1 MMMLMKILKIISG
14 TKIPLNQP
22 QLLTYFSKENI
33 EPGGLVSIKLR
44 NRKAAGVVFE
54 TEDLRQTK
62 MNLRKSSFRLKN
74 IEKIL
79 ASDEIIDEKLR
90 ELILWIS
97 LYYWEPTGI
106 IFKSILTNIPLK
118 ELSKRESFYENKK
131 ENKKSSKDDLNKKE
145 FYSDLSNKYHH
156 RILLGTTKK
165 EGQVL
170 ELYPEIIKID
180 KAYQRLPE
188 SLKKKALVFHSEI
201 KRSQLKKNW
210 LRIFSGEPIIIFST
224 RQGVFLPFKNLK
236 LIIVNDEN
244 SLSYKSWDQHPKYN
258 AKHVALKLSDLHKAK
273 IIFIDKVLSFESYS
287 NIKDEKYFPKTELF
301 KEKTAKIEIIDM
313 IKLMEQGN
321 KFSYFSP
328 VLIKKI
334 KSVLNK
340 NGTILLFQNR
350 RGLATYIYCKDCGYF
365 YECPNCKSSL
375 VYYRDTNKLI
385 CHLCSHRENPPGGCR
400 KCHGH
405 LVKYSGHGTQRIF
418 KEITN
423 LFPETPIRLLDLNS
437 APTNIEKQKIV
448 QNFIGEKKGKI
459 LVATSIIFGVQEM
472 KFDLISIL
480 NFDLLVNFPDFSTGE
495 RVIRLVRKLALS
507 SKELIIQTYDPED
520 SLLKML
526 NSEQYEEIYKKELSL
541 RKAFFYPPYW
551 QIISLK
557 YRHKDEIRA
566 EKESK
571 KLFDQLILKNKSS
584 EGIKILG
591 PMNSLKPKIKS
602 FYYRSIILKV
612 KRSHLKER
620 NHLLATIPDFWDIDV
635 DTIEI

>member
-1 MMMLMKILKIISG
+1 MKILKIISG

-33 EPGGLVSIKLR
+33 ELGGLVSVKLR
-44 NRKAAGVVFE
+44 NRKVMGVVFE

-62 MNLRKSSFRLKN
+62 MNLRKSNFKLKN
-74 IEKIL
+74 IEKVL
-79 ASDEIIDEKLR
+79 DPNEIIDEKLR
-90 ELILWIS
+90 ELVLWAS
-97 LYYWEPTGI
+97 LYYWESVGI
-106 IFKSILTNIPLK
+106 ILKSILTNIPLK
-118 ELSKRESFYENKK
+118 ELNKK
-131 ENKKSSKDDLNKKE
+131 ENIYENGKKNEKGKEKSGSIKKE
-145 FYSDLSNKYHH
+145 FYSNLSDEQRYKTLVDL
-156 RILLGTTKK
+156 IKK
-165 EGQVL
+165 EGQIL
-170 ELYPEIIKID
+170 DLYPEIIKLEE
-180 KAYQRLPE
+180 AYEKLPE
-188 SLKKKALVFHSEI
+188 SLKKKTLIFHSEI
-201 KRSQLKKNW
+201 KKSQLKKNW
-210 LRIFSGEPIIIFST
+210 LRILSGESVIIFST

-273 IIFIDKVLSFESYS
+273 IIFIDKVLSFESYL
-287 NIKDEKYFPKTELF
+287 NVKDEKYFSKTELF
-301 KEKTAKIEIIDM
+301 KEKTAKIEIVDM

-328 VLIKKI
+328 VLLEKI
-334 KSVLNK
+334 KSILNK
-340 NGTILLFQNR
+340 NGTVLLFQNR

-365 YECPNCKSSL
+365 YECPDCKSSL

-385 CHLCSHRENPPGGCR
+385 CRLCNHQENPPGGCR

-423 LFPETPIRLLDLNS
+423 LFPETSIHLLDLNS
-437 APTNIEKQKIV
+437 APTNVEKQKIIE
-448 QNFIGEKKGKI
+448 NFTKEKKGKI
-459 LVATSIIFGVQEM
+459 LIATSIIFGVQEIE
-472 KFDLISIL
+472 FDLISIL

-495 RVIRLVRKLALS
+495 RVIRLVRKLAIA
-507 SKELIIQTYDPED
+507 SKELTIQTYNPED
-520 SLLKML
+520 SVLEML
-526 NSEQYEEIYKKELSL
+526 RSGQYEELYKKELNL
-541 RKAFFYPPYW
+541 RKALSYPPYW

-557 YRHKDEIRA
+557 YHHKDEIKA

-571 KLFDQLILKNKSS
+571 KLYDQLILQNKSP

-591 PMNSLKPKIKS
+591 PMNSLKPKIKG

-620 NHLLATIPDFWDIDV
+620 NRLFAIIPDSWDIDV

>member
-1 MMMLMKILKIISG
+1 MLMKIIKIIPG
-14 TKIPLNQP
+14 TKIPLNQS

-44 NRKAAGVVFE
+44 NRKAIGVVFE

-62 MNLRKSSFRLKN
+62 MNLRKSSFKLKN
-74 IEKIL
+74 IEKVL
-79 ASDEIIDEKLR
+79 VPNEIIDEKLR
-90 ELILWIS
+90 ELILWTS
-97 LYYWEPTGI
+97 LYYWEPAGI
-106 IFKSILTNIPLK
+106 ILKSMLTNISLK
-118 ELSKRESFYENKK
+118 ELNKK
-131 ENKKSSKDDLNKKE
+131 ENIYENGEKNEKGKEKNDSNKKE
-145 FYSDLSNKYHH
+145 FYGNLNNKQHYK
-156 RILLGTTKK
+156 ILLDTIKGKR
-165 EGQVL
+165 QVL
-170 ELYPEIIKID
+170 ELYPEIIKLEQ
-180 KAYQRLPE
+180 AYEKLPE
-188 SLKKKALVFHSEI
+188 NLKKKTLVFHSEI
-201 KRSQLKKNW
+201 KKSQLKKNW

-236 LIIVNDEN
+236 IIIVNDEN
-244 SLSYKSWDQHPKYN
+244 SLSYKSRDQHPKYN

-273 IIFIDKVLSFESYS
+273 IIFIDKVLSFESYL
-287 NIKDEKYFPKTELF
+287 NIKDEKYFPRTELF
-301 KEKTAKIEIIDM
+301 KEKTAKIEIVDM
-313 IKLMEQGN
+313 IKLMEQRN

-328 VLIKKI
+328 VLLEKI
-334 KSVLNK
+334 KSILNK

-350 RGLATYIYCKDCGYF
+350 RGLATYVYCKDCGYF

-385 CHLCSHRENPPGGCR
+385 CHLCNHRENPPGGCR

-423 LFPETPIRLLDLNS
+423 LFSETPIHLLDLNS
-437 APTNIEKQKIV
+437 VPTNIEKQKIIE
-448 QNFIGEKKGKI
+448 NFTKEKKGKI

-495 RVIRLVRKLALS
+495 RVIRLVRKLAIV
-507 SKELIIQTYDPED
+507 SKELIIQTYNTED

-526 NSEQYEEIYKKELSL
+526 HSGQYEELYKKELSL
-541 RKAFFYPPYW
+541 RKALSYPPYW

-557 YRHKDEIRA
+557 YHHKDEIKA

-571 KLFDQLILKNKSS
+571 KLYDQLMLQNISP

-591 PMNSLKPKIKS
+591 PMSSSKS
-602 FYYRSIILKV
+602 RVKGFYYRSIILKV

-620 NHLLATIPDFWDIDV
+620 NHLLATLPDFWNIDV
-635 DTIEI
+635 DAIEI

>member
-1 MMMLMKILKIISG
+1 MIKILKVIPG

-33 EPGGLVSIKLR
+33 ELGGLISVKLK
-44 NRKAAGVVFE
+44 NRKVAGVVFE
-54 TEDLRQTK
+54 AEDLRQTK
-62 MNLRKSSFRLKN
+62 MNLRKSNFKLKN

-79 ASDEIIDEKLR
+79 VSSEIIDEKLR
-90 ELILWIS
+90 ELILWTS
-97 LYYWEPTGI
+97 LYYWEPAGI
-106 IFKSILTNIPLK
+106 VLKSILTNIPLK
-118 ELSKRESFYENKK
+118 ELNKKESFYKNNK
-131 ENKKSSKDDLNKKE
+131 ESKKKNDLSKKE
-145 FYSDLSNKYHH
+145 FYSDINNEQHYK
-156 RILLGTTKK
+156 ILLGAIKK
-165 EGQVL
+165 ERQVL
-170 ELYPEIIKID
+170 ELYPEIIKLEQ
-180 KAYQRLPE
+180 AYEKLPE
-188 SLKKKALVFHSEI
+188 SLKKKTLVFHSEI
-201 KRSQLKKNW
+201 KKSQLKKNW
-210 LRIFSGEPIIIFST
+210 LRILSGESVIIFST

-273 IIFIDKVLSFESYS
+273 IIFTDKVLSFESYS
-287 NIKDEKYFPKTELF
+287 NIKDEKYFPKTKLF
-301 KEKTAKIEIIDM
+301 EEKTAKIEIVDM

-328 VLIKKI
+328 VLLEKI
-334 KSVLNK
+334 KNILNK
-340 NGTILLFQNR
+340 NGTVLLFQNR

-375 VYYRDTNKLI
+375 VYYRDANKLI
-385 CHLCSHRENPPGGCR
+385 CHLCNHQENPPGGCR

-405 LVKYSGHGTQRIF
+405 LVKYSGHGTQRIY
-418 KEITN
+418 KEIAN
-423 LFPETPIRLLDLNS
+423 FFPETPIYLLDLNS
-437 APTNIEKQKIV
+437 APTNIEKQKII

-459 LVATSIIFGVQEM
+459 LIATSIIFGVQEM
-472 KFDLISIL
+472 EFDLVSIL
-480 NFDLLVNFPDFSTGE
+480 NFDLLVNFPDFSTEE
-495 RVIRLVRKLALS
+495 RIIRLVRKLALS
-507 SKELIIQTYDPED
+507 SKELIIQTYNPED

-526 NSEQYEEIYKKELSL
+526 HSGQYEDIYKKELGL
-541 RKAFFYPPYW
+541 RKALSYPPYW

-571 KLFDQLILKNKSS
+571 KLFDQLIIKNKLP

-591 PMNSLKPKIKS
+591 PMNSLKPKIKG

-620 NHLLATIPDFWDIDV
+620 NHLLVTIPDSWDIDV